1 MEVGLVVEAV
11 VVALPVR
18 LAEKEPMEILGH
30 LLELPFRIPVL
41 IGQQPRRCM
50 VQAEALV
57 LILIPFARRAV
68 EVLAA
73 LEE

>member
-1 MEVGLVVEAV
+1 MVVEAV

-18 LAEKEPMEILGH
+18 LAEKGPMGILGH
-30 LLELPFRIPVL
+30 PLALPFRIPVL
-41 IGQQPRRCM
+41 IKQQPRRCM
-50 VQAEALV
+50 AQAEVLV

-68 EVLAA
+68 EVLVA